1 MIKNADKKLFV
12 FYMFL
17 VLTITLLAALIII
30 HVNDNVVKLTK
41 ENKEIKREL
50 SHKEERI
57 SDLEKLN
64 KSYEWQVE
72 QVPYVIEM
80 WCNGE

>member
-1 MIKNADKKLFV
+1 MLKKSTKRLFV

-17 VLTITLLAALIII
+17 VLIITLSSALIII

>member
-57 SDLEKLN
+57 SDLEKIN

-72 QVPYVIEM
+72 QVPYVIEA
-80 WCNGE
+80 WCSGE